1 MKKNARSIWC
11 RVLAGLLSILMV
23 LTLAACAGNE
33 NTPAGNEER
42 APSENTGA
50 AEGENNG
57 NTVEASGE
65 KETLRVM
72 IWGDATLY
80 DQISD
85 ALKDDYPE
93 FFNKYDVKMIV
104 GGQGD
109 GEVAE
114 QMRLALASNNSVA
127 DVVMLNYTQVPEFA
141 EAGVLEDLSD
151 VYAGYE
157 DNLTH
162 AAKLLSEYKGQTVTV
177 PNQINSKLF
186 YYRKSIFDQ
195 CGVDPT
201 KWTTVDE
208 MLADAQKIYDQTGCY
223 IMNCSQ
229 EEGFAGCQY
238 DMYLMFDVYDAAF
251 CDENGNYNCAS
262 QEGLRKALEMLK
274 KEFDSGLCYGS
285 GDFTSDWQTALAEGK
300 LIGEFTGSWF
310 KLFIPGYAPDQAG
323 DWAACDWPDEIA
335 KGSEAGGSVYVIPTF
350 SEKKEVAKQWLQMYR
365 LENKGVMDSFLTAS
379 RTPIT
384 LKEFDEINQYGS
396 DYLTNDYWMV
406 EKNSY
411 GDNFTIF
418 NYTPK
423 AMAEQAIM
431 LGWTAQYF
439 AGSIDVDTCLR
450 GMEADMQSQ
459 IGNAYD

>member
-1 MKKNARSIWC
+1 MKKNAKSVWT
-11 RVLAGLLSILMV
+11 RVLAGALSILMA
-23 LTLAACAGNE
+23 LTLAACAGKE
-33 NTPAGNEER
+33 KTSAAPEE
-42 APSENTGA
+42 TTV
-50 AEGENNG
+50 GENAGTENE
-57 NTVEASGE
+57 TAAVEETSGE

-80 DQISD
+80 DQISA
-85 ALKDDYPE
+85 ALQDDYPE
-93 FFNKYDVKMIV
+93 FFNKYEVKMIV

-114 QMRLALASNNSVA
+114 QVRLALASNNSVA

-151 VYAGYE
+151 LYEGYE

-162 AAKLLSEYKGQTVTV
+162 AAKVLSEYKGKTVTV

-201 KWTTVDE
+201 QWTTVDE
-208 MLADAQKIYDQTGCY
+208 MMADAQKIYDQTGCY

-238 DMYLMFDVYDAAF
+238 DMYMMFDVYDAAF

-262 QEGLRKALEMLK
+262 QDGLRKALEMLK

-285 GDFTSDWQTALAEGK
+285 SDFTSDWQTALASGT
-300 LIGEFTGSWF
+300 LVGEFTGSWF

-323 DWAACDWPDEIA
+323 DWAACEWPDEIA

-350 SEKKEVAKQWLQMYR
+350 SEKKDVAKQWLQMYR
-365 LENKGVMDSFLTAS
+365 LENTGVMDAFLTAS

-396 DYLTNDYWMV
+396 DYLTNDYWTV

-411 GDNFTIF
+411 GDDFTIF

-439 AGSIDVDTCLR
+439 AGSIDLDTCLQ

-459 IGNAYD
+459 IGNAYE